1 MTIIVGGGICGLGIG
16 WYLAKAGHPVTVLE
30 RGQAGAG
37 ATWAAAGMLAPRAE
51 AEPAEERLTELL
63 LEAHAM
69 WPAFTAELEAASGV
83 EIDYRGDGTIVV
95 GLDRDDADRLRFQYD
110 FQQRLGLETEWL
122 SGDAARE
129 REPHLAPGVTAAI
142 LSPHDHQVDNRKL
155 AMALRTA
162 LMRAGGGLREHC
174 QVDEV
179 LIAGG
184 RVRGVRIGDAELADD
199 TVLVAAGAWSRQL
212 PGLPEA
218 VRPPVRPVK
227 GQTLALMMDRARP
240 LIRHVVWGPAVYL
253 VPRRDGRLICG
264 ATVEEAGFDTG
275 LTAGGLM
282 DVLRNA
288 WEVLPG
294 IYELPLVESWAG
306 LRPTSRDDAP
316 ILGQSA
322 VPGLL
327 FATGHHRNGILLGPL
342 TAWAM
347 STLIAGG
354 EMPASVR
361 PFAPGRFAA
370 AEAPS

>member
-1 MTIIVGGGICGLGIG
+1 M
-16 WYLAKAGHPVTVLE
+16 
-30 RGQAGAG
+30 
-37 ATWAAAGMLAPRAE
+37 
-51 AEPAEERLTELL
+51 
-63 LEAHAM
+63 
-69 WPAFTAELEAASGV
+69 
-83 EIDYRGDGTIVV
+83 
-95 GLDRDDADRLRFQYD
+95 
-110 FQQRLGLETEWL
+110 
-122 SGDAARE
+122 
-129 REPHLAPGVTAAI
+129 
-142 LSPHDHQVDNRKL
+142 
-155 AMALRTA
+155 
-162 LMRAGGGLREHC
+162 
-174 QVDEV
+174 
-179 LIAGG
+179 
-184 RVRGVRIGDAELADD
+184 
-199 TVLVAAGAWSRQL
+199 
-212 PGLPEA
+212 
-218 VRPPVRPVK
+218 RPVK
-227 GQTLALMMDRARP
+227 GQTVALTMDRARP

-264 ATVEEAGFDTG
+264 ATVEEVGFDTA

-282 DVLRNA
+282 DVLRNG

-347 STLIAGG
+347 RTLITKG